1 MASDRTQ
8 KFANLTRNRVFRVV
22 SNTVSTLI
30 LIVSIILCAIVVV
43 SAKSSTGAPNF
54 AGYSFLSVR
63 SNSME
68 PEFYVGDLIVVK
80 RYNALHQY
88 QKGDIISFIAFDLT
102 GERFINTHR
111 VTEVLEDGG
120 FHYVTKGDN
129 SDAPDKKQ
137 VYPTKILGL
146 YTGKRVAGLGKV
158 LEFASTSKGV
168 LFTVVI
174 PAAIIVIW
182 QLVTYLLSLNKP
194 MQPAV
199 AQPSAQSA
207 PQIYPPAAV
216 DKEAVIRE
224 YLQQQKQEE
233 QQRQQIIEEYLA
245 KQKEL
250 EQAEK
255 EKAEEA
261 KIKAIIAEF
270 LAQQQALGNDANKPV
285 DSNETNDSN
294 S

>member
-8 KFANLTRNRVFRVV
+8 KFAKITQGKAFRII

-30 LIVSIILCAIVVV
+30 LIVSIILCAVVVV

-63 SNSME
+63 SDSME
-68 PEFYVGDLIVVK
+68 PAFYVGDLIVVK

-88 QKGDIISFIAFDLT
+88 KKGDIISFLATDLT
-102 GERFINTHR
+102 GDRFINTHR
-111 VTEVLEDGG
+111 VEEVLEDGG
-120 FHYVTKGDN
+120 VHYITKGDN
-129 SDAPDKKQ
+129 SEQPDKKQ

-158 LEFASTSKGV
+158 LEFAGTSKGV
-168 LFTVVI
+168 LVTVVI

-182 QLVTYLLSLNKP
+182 QLATYLLSLSERP
-194 MQPAV
+194 VQSVVPQPA
-199 AQPSAQSA
+199 AQPS

-216 DKEAVIRE
+216 DKDAVIRE
-224 YLQQQKQEE
+224 YLQQQQREE

-270 LAQQQALGNDANKPV
+270 LAQQQALGNDANKPA
-285 DSNETNDSN
+285 DPDDQNG
-294 S
+294 